1 MSERGGIEILR
12 DIIESCDRILLF
24 CDGLDYEGFIYD
36 IKTQDAVL
44 RNFEIIGEAV
54 KSISE
59 TLKMKY
65 PSIKWKQIA
74 GMRDILIHHYFG
86 VNWDMIWEII
96 HEDIPDLKEQING
109 IISDEY
115 PAQDS

>member
-1 MSERGGIEILR
+1 
-12 DIIESCDRILLF
+12 
-24 CDGLDYEGFIYD
+24 
-36 IKTQDAVL
+36 
-44 RNFEIIGEAV
+44 
-54 KSISE
+54 
-59 TLKMKY
+59 
-65 PSIKWKQIA
+65 
-74 GMRDILIHHYFG
+74 MRDILIHHYFG